1 MRRLLVPVLLA
12 VTAASC
18 SGGDD
23 GPRSEGQRLAVEV
36 ASFDLAVGVP
46 GRFMVGLVT
55 QGPQGN
61 LFVAGGSVDFEFFY
75 LGETEATERD
85 PAGTATAPFLPIPG
99 SAGPYP
105 ARPEPVTASSGRGVY
120 AVEEFEFDR
129 PGFWEVEVEADLAG
143 VGPARATG
151 AFEVLPEPEVPVRGD
166 PAPRTENLTIDNYQA
181 DDAPPQAVDSRATS
195 RRIPDRELHDS
206 TVANAIRSGIPV
218 LLTIS
223 TPVYCVS
230 KFCGPIT
237 DMVAELAGDYGDR
250 ADFIHIEVWRNFEEQ
265 VVNRA
270 AAEWILA
277 EDKLQEP
284 WVFLIGSDGRIVER
298 WDNVATRQ
306 EIEPLLQELPAVP
319 ELA

>member
-1 MRRLLVPVLLA
+1 
-12 VTAASC
+12 
-18 SGGDD
+18 
-23 GPRSEGQRLAVEV
+23 
-36 ASFDLAVGVP
+36 FDLAVGVP

-61 LFVAGGSVDFEFFY
+61 LFVAGGSVDLEFFH
-75 LGETEATERD
+75 LGEDQATGRD
-85 PAGTATAPFLPIPG
+85 PAGSATASFLPIPG
-99 SAGPYP
+99 STGPYP
-105 ARPEPVTASSGRGVY
+105 SRPEPVTASSGRGVY

-129 PGFWEVEVEADLAG
+129 PGFWEVEVGADLAG
-143 VGPARATG
+143 EPARATG
-151 AFEVLPEPEVPVRGD
+151 AFEVLAEPEVPVPGD
-166 PAPRTENLTIDNYQA
+166 PAPRTENLTVDNYQA

-195 RRIPDRELHDS
+195 DRIPDRELHDS
-206 TVANAIRSGIPV
+206 TVAGAIREGHPV

-237 DMVAELAGDYGDR
+237 DMVAELADEYGDR
-250 ADFIHIEVWRNFEEQ
+250 AEFIHVEVWRNFEEQ

-284 WVFLIGSDGRIVER
+284 WVFLIDSDGRVVER

-306 EIEPLLQELPAVP
+306 EIEPLLRELPPVP